1 MTARPTIYLCL
12 AASVWLFAAAPA
24 SAQLLNLETDDG
36 PIEID
41 ASEALEW
48 RSEEQQYIAQGNARV
63 RQGDNEVRADI
74 LTADY
79 RDDADGNTEIYRLT
93 AEGSVEI
100 DSDQARI
107 RGDRA
112 VYNLTDETFLL
123 TGSNLSL
130 ETDEDRVT
138 ATQSLEYNQS
148 TGVAIARGNA
158 TVEREDQQV
167 QADTITAYVV
177 IAANGD
183 QELDRVLAQGN
194 VRVTSPD
201 GIATAEEG
209 VYNAVDNIA
218 TLSGSVRITRGQNV
232 LSGDMAEVNLDTG
245 VSRLLAQSD
254 GQGLVGGVLVPE
266 EN

>member
-1 MTARPTIYLCL
+1 MTARPIFFSL
-12 AASVWLFAAAPA
+12 AAGFLLFGVSLA
-24 SAQLLNLETDDG
+24 SAQLLNLQTGDG

-48 RSEEQQYIAQGNARV
+48 RSEEQQYVAQGNARV

-79 RDDADGNTEIYRLT
+79 RDDADGNTEIYLLT
-93 AEGSVEI
+93 AEGGVEI

-112 VYNLTDETFLL
+112 VYNLTDETFVL
-123 TGSNLSL
+123 TGGNLSL
-130 ETDEDRVT
+130 ATDEDRVT
-138 ATQSLEYNQS
+138 ATQSLEYNQR

-167 QADTITAYVV
+167 RADTITAYVV
-177 IAANGD
+177 VGASGD
-183 QELDRVLAQGN
+183 QELERVLAQGN

-201 GIATAEEG
+201 GVATAEEG
-209 VYNAVDNIA
+209 VYNALTNVA
-218 TLSGSVRITRGQNV
+218 TLTGSVRITRGQNV

-254 GQGLVGGVLVPE
+254 GQGLVGGVLVPD